1 MNYYEM
7 IWNVRGVGEG
17 GDYYSV
23 LCVSVF
29 MPVKLELHQRV
40 LSGFI
45 CLILFEAV

>member
-1 MNYYEM
+1 MIYYEM
-7 IWNVRGVGEG
+7 IWNVRGGWG
-17 GDYYSV
+17 GDYYAV